1 MKSVIL
7 LTHKLHRGLVG
18 CYRQTR
24 CRTLI
29 ISQSQNLLQVTIVHS
44 NIMYFNYRLIIS
56 TTSLPQLW
64 MIDLLWTS
72 ESFVTAHHK
81 LNNVAFSEVAC
92 CVESGLPSQ
101 RTGRTSSTKGRTR
114 GRTLLFNHRWRRS
127 TKLTGRSRIS
137 QRLQGNGKPFGSNCF
152 LY

>member
-1 MKSVIL
+1 MLPSDQMQNTNNKPVLESFIGDHC
-7 LTHKLHRGLVG
+7 TFKYQELVG
-18 CYRQTR
+18 KC
-24 CRTLI
+24 L
-29 ISQSQNLLQVTIVHS
+29 
-44 NIMYFNYRLIIS
+44 YFNYRLIIS
-56 TTSLPQLW
+56 TTSLPQLR